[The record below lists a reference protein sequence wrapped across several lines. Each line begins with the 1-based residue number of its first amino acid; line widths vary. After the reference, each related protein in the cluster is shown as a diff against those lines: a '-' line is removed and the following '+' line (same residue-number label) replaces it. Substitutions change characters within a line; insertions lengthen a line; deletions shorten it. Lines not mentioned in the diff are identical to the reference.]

1 MLLFTYIFDD
11 IIKYCIIFNKEEIT
25 VRDFYKKSSFCSTG
39 AFCAA
44 ANCCAVKNI
53 SLLDT
58 AAIAVSVFL
67 SRISKLI
74 LVKITDVVKITGI
87 ITDILQVN
95 MRSRVESNLSVP
107 I

>member
-11 IIKYCIIFNKEEIT
+11 IIKYCIIFNKDVIT

>member
-11 IIKYCIIFNKEEIT
+11 IIKYCIIFNKEVIT

-44 ANCCAVKNI
+44 ANCCAAKNI

-58 AAIAVSVFL
+58 AVIAVSVFL

-74 LVKITDVVKITGI
+74 LVKITDVVKITGV
-87 ITDILQVN
+87 ITNILRIN
-95 MRSRVESNLSVP
+95 MGSRVENNLSVP

>member
-11 IIKYCIIFNKEEIT
+11 IIKYCIIFNKEVIT
-25 VRDFYKKSSFCSTG
+25 LRDVYKKSSFCSTG

-44 ANCCAVKNI
+44 ANCCVVKNI

-58 AAIAVSVFL
+58 DAIAVSVFL

-95 MRSRVESNLSVP
+95 MRSRGESNLSVP